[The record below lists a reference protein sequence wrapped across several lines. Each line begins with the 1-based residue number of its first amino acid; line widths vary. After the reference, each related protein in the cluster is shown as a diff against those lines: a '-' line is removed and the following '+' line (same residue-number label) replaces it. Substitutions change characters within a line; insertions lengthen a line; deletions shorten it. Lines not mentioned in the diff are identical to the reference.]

1 MRSFWRSFSSTATLD
16 CAVFAAL
23 NKGAQPRVAVLLQAI
38 LLCALSIP
46 AQSQSAPQ
54 KPVPNNPVAPAPPV
68 QPIPYS
74 HKTHLA
80 LDLQCQ
86 ACHTNPEPG
95 AMMTFPATSTCMN
108 CHETVATKK
117 PAIVKLAQ
125 FAKSQQPIPWVRV
138 YTLLPGVQW
147 SHRKHL
153 DAGVKCETCHGPVAD
168 LDAMAMVTSVTAM
181 GTCIN
186 CHQMNNARTTCNTCH
201 LWP

>member
-1 MRSFWRSFSSTATLD
+1 VAAFEKSQKEMAKMPEMRKTIF
-16 CAVFAAL
+16 AVAVAGPILSLLFAAMNL
-23 NKGAQPRVAVLLQAI
+23 EAQPQGLQKQVPDNPAVPTA
-38 LLCALSIP
+38 
-46 AQSQSAPQ
+46 
-54 KPVPNNPVAPAPPV
+54 PV

-80 LDLQCQ
+80 LDLQCRT
-86 ACHTNPEPG
+86 CHTNPEPG
-95 AMMTFPATSTCMN
+95 AMMTFPATATCMN
-108 CHETVATKK
+108 CHNTVATKK

-153 DAGVKCETCHGPVAD
+153 EGGMKCETCHGAVAD

-186 CHQMNNARTTCNTCH
+186 CHQMNNAKTTCNTCH

>member
-1 MRSFWRSFSSTATLD
+1 MTIREGKAF
-16 CAVFAAL
+16 AVAGLLVSALLFTSLGAA
-23 NKGAQPRVAVLLQAI
+23 
-38 LLCALSIP
+38 
-46 AQSQSAPQ
+46 AQSQSGSQ
-54 KPVPNNPVAPAPPV
+54 QVPNNPVVPTPPV

-74 HKTHLA
+74 HKTHLM
-80 LDLQCQ
+80 LDLQCST
-86 ACHTNPEPG
+86 CHTNPDPG

-138 YTLLPGVQW
+138 YTVQPGVQW

-153 DAGVKCETCHGPVAD
+153 QAGVKCQTCHGPVAEMEQ
-168 LDAMAMVTSVTAM
+168 MAEVTSVTAM
-181 GTCIN
+181 ATCIH
-186 CHQMNNARTTCNTCH
+186 CHQANNAKTACSTCH